1 MKKIYVKRPMKKI
14 YVDIVGD
21 LFHLGHVNL
30 FKKARALGDYLI
42 VGVHS
47 DEDVESYKRKPV
59 LSLEERS
66 KVIRSCK
73 YVDEVVTAAPLVV
86 TVDFLH
92 EYDISYVVHGDDV
105 NEEVKRQHKI
115 PYELGM
121 VKYVPYTE
129 GISTTEIIE
138 RIKNG
143 NY

>member
-1 MKKIYVKRPMKKI
+1 MKKI

-47 DEDVESYKRKPV
+47 DEDVEFYKRKPI
-59 LSLEERS
+59 LSLKERS
-66 KVIRSCK
+66 EVIRSCK
-73 YVDEVVTAAPLVV
+73 YVDEVINSAPLVI
-86 TVDFLH
+86 TTQFLRK
-92 EYDISYVVHGDDV
+92 YDISYVVHGDDV
-105 NEEVKRQHKI
+105 SDEVKRQHKI
-115 PYELGM
+115 PHELGM
-121 VKYVPYTE
+121 VKYVPYTD
-129 GISTTEIIE
+129 GISTTEIIK

>member
-1 MKKIYVKRPMKKI
+1 MKRI

-21 LFHLGHVNL
+21 LFHLGHVSL
-30 FKKARALGDYLI
+30 FKKARGLGDYLI

-47 DEDVESYKRKPV
+47 DEDVAFYKRRPV

-66 KVIRSCK
+66 KVIKSCR
-73 YVDEVVTAAPLVV
+73 YVDEVIENAPLVI
-86 TVDFLH
+86 TEEFINEH
-92 EYDISYVVHGDDV
+92 NISYVVHGDDV
-105 NEEVKRQHKI
+105 SDEVKRQHKI
-115 PYELGM
+115 PYSLGI
-121 VKYVPYTE
+121 VKYVPYTP

>member
-1 MKKIYVKRPMKKI
+1 MKRI

-30 FKKARALGDYLI
+30 FKKARELGDYLI

-92 EYDISYVVHGDDV
+92 GDDV
-105 NEEVKRQHKI
+105 SEEVKRQHKI
-115 PYELGM
+115 PYGLGM

>member
-1 MKKIYVKRPMKKI
+1 MKRI

-21 LFHLGHVNL
+21 LFHLGHVSL
-30 FKKARALGDYLI
+30 FKKARGLGDYLI

-47 DEDVESYKRKPV
+47 DEDVAFYKRRPV

-66 KVIRSCK
+66 KVIKSCR
-73 YVDEVVTAAPLVV
+73 YVDEVIENAPLVI
-86 TVDFLH
+86 TEEFINEH
-92 EYDISYVVHGDDV
+92 DISYVVHGDDV
-105 NEEVKRQHKI
+105 SDEVKRQHKI
-115 PYELGM
+115 PYSLGI
-121 VKYVPYTE
+121 VKYVPYTP

>member
-1 MKKIYVKRPMKKI
+1 MKKI

-42 VGVHS
+42 VGMHA
-47 DEDVESYKRKPV
+47 DKDVEFYKRKPV
-59 LSLEERS
+59 LSLKERS
-66 KVIRSCK
+66 EVIKSCR
-73 YVDEVVTAAPLVV
+73 YVDEVVESAPLVI
-86 TVDFLH
+86 TNNFINK
-92 EYDISYVVHGDDV
+92 YDISYVVHGDDV
-105 NEEVKRQHKI
+105 SDEVKRQHKI
-115 PYELGM
+115 PYDLGM

-129 GISTTEIIE
+129 GISTTDIIQ

>member
-1 MKKIYVKRPMKKI
+1 MKKI

-42 VGVHS
+42 VGVHA
-47 DEDVESYKRKPV
+47 DKDVEYYKRRPV
-59 LSLEERS
+59 LTLKERS
-66 KVIRSCK
+66 EVIKCCK
-73 YVDEVVTAAPLVV
+73 YVDEVVESAPLVI
-86 TVDFLH
+86 TNNFINK
-92 EYDISYVVHGDDV
+92 YDISYVVHGDDV
-105 NEEVKRQHKI
+105 SDEVKRQHKI
-115 PYELGM
+115 PYDLGM

-129 GISTTEIIE
+129 GISTTDIIQ

>member
-1 MKKIYVKRPMKKI
+1 MKRI

-21 LFHLGHVNL
+21 LFHLGHVSL
-30 FKKARALGDYLI
+30 FKKARGLGDYLI

-47 DEDVESYKRKPV
+47 DEDVAFYKRRPV

-66 KVIRSCK
+66 KVIKSCR
-73 YVDEVVTAAPLVV
+73 YVDEVIESAPLVI
-86 TVDFLH
+86 TEEFINEH
-92 EYDISYVVHGDDV
+92 NISYVVHGDDV
-105 NEEVKRQHKI
+105 SDEVKRQHKI
-115 PYELGM
+115 PYSLGI
-121 VKYVPYTE
+121 VKYVPYTP

>member
-1 MKKIYVKRPMKKI
+1 MKKI

-42 VGVHS
+42 VGVHA
-47 DEDVESYKRKPV
+47 DKDVEFYKRKPV
-59 LSLEERS
+59 LSLKERS
-66 KVIRSCK
+66 EVIKSCR
-73 YVDEVVTAAPLVV
+73 YVDEVVESAPLVI
-86 TVDFLH
+86 TNNFINK
-92 EYDISYVVHGDDV
+92 YDISYVVHGDDV
-105 NEEVKRQHKI
+105 SDEVKRQHKI
-115 PYELGM
+115 PYDLGM

-129 GISTTEIIE
+129 GISTTDIIQ

>member
-1 MKKIYVKRPMKKI
+1 MKRI

-30 FKKARALGDYLI
+30 FKKARELGDYLI

-47 DEDVESYKRKPV
+47 DEDVEFYKRKPV

-66 KVIRSCK
+66 EVIKSCK
-73 YVDEVVTAAPLVV
+73 YVDEVVNNAPLVV
-86 TVDFLH
+86 TIDFLH
-92 EYDISYVVHGDDV
+92 KHDISYVVHGDDV
-105 NEEVKRQHKI
+105 KRQHKI
-115 PYELGM
+115 PYEPGM

-129 GISTTEIIE
+129 GISTTDIIK